1 MTPLALHPN
10 FGDVTVGPEL
20 PTLGSARAE
29 TLSYSREITFEFSNL
44 CEKNIPKRHR
54 RTDRQTDKPVGDWFA
69 RC

>member
-29 TLSYSREITFEFSNL
+29 TSSYSREITFEFSNL
-44 CEKNIPKRHR
+44 CEKTYLNVTDGQ
-54 RTDRQTDKPVGDWFA
+54 TDRQTSQ
-69 RC
+69 